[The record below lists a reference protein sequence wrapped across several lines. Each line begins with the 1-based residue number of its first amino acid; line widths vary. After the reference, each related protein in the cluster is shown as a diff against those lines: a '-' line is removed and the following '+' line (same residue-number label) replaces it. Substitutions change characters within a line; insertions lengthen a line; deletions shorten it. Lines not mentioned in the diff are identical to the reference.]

1 MCSRSPR
8 FRSSRPPS
16 YRRCAYPAVNGV
28 PCCADAYFM
37 TQLMKDTWGMG
48 SSHGGGSYVQGD
60 CGAIENIASAHH
72 YAVNTTFAAALAL
85 DAGADVDCGNGFPGQ
100 LGLALE
106 LGLTT
111 EQELDASLT
120 RTYTLQMLAGRFD
133 PPAAQPYMSIPFEAI
148 KSPAHTALSFESGL
162 QGMVL
167 LRNEGGLLPLS
178 ASAKLA
184 FIGPAAGEC
193 APERAAA
200 HARSQTRTPG
210 TCSIANAHSRAPYAY
225 PHRASRLPALSPH
238 RQRRNDGVQLRR

>member
-106 LGLTT
+106 LGLLLARLLLFDVRGDL
-111 EQELDASLT
+111 QRLD
-120 RTYTLQMLAGRFD
+120 
-133 PPAAQPYMSIPFEAI
+133 
-148 KSPAHTALSFESGL
+148 
-162 QGMVL
+162 L
-167 LRNEGGLLPLS
+167 LRLLALLP
-178 ASAKLA
+178 
-184 FIGPAAGEC
+184 
-193 APERAAA
+193 
-200 HARSQTRTPG
+200 
-210 TCSIANAHSRAPYAY
+210 
-225 PHRASRLPALSPH
+225 
-238 RQRRNDGVQLRR
+238 QLG